1 MPRIP
6 FTEWLP
12 DIGALS
18 SKGVVVAT
26 NVLPAPDGFDPSPQF
41 EKASDPVRERPLGA
55 RAVLDKSLVTYQ
67 YCGTDTG
74 LFVNE
79 GGIWVERT
87 RYNTPGDDQSG
98 FNSYESTTSGF
109 WDFMQW
115 GDQIIATNGFD
126 VPQIATIGSQTGFA
140 DLNTGAWDFKA
151 RYVAIIRSYV
161 VMAHLD
167 DISDP
172 EGDPQRPSRVK
183 WSGFNNETQ
192 WTPDTSTLSDYEDLK
207 QKKIVRIFGG
217 EYGVIFQ
224 DRSIWKMTFIGA
236 PVVFQFDE
244 VQPDIGLIAPGAA
257 VQVGDMIYFWSQ
269 KGFFALKSGSQMI
282 PIGANK
288 IDLFAATD
296 LDQNYSFK
304 ISAAADPKS
313 QKVHFLYPGPGNV
326 GGEPNKRLVFDV
338 ATGNWSVVD
347 ESLSLIWHTAGV
359 SIDLEVAASPGDP
372 LDLDAAGAGDVS
384 FDDPRWIGTAYS
396 LAAFNSIWESGFF
409 NGENLRGEIITAEY
423 SFNPNGRAS
432 LQGVRPL
439 VEGGTVT
446 AQVGSRNS
454 LGAAVDYSAVAPT
467 SRDLTIY
474 FRKNARYHRIRFY
487 LEGDW
492 DHAMGFEIEDRD
504 LRMVEGR
511 G

>member
-18 SKGVVVAT
+18 SKGVVVAS
-26 NVLPAPDGFDPSPQF
+26 NVLPAPDGFDPSPRH
-41 EKASDPVRERPLGA
+41 EPASGALPERPLGA
-55 RAVLDKSLVTYQ
+55 KAVLDKTLVTYQ
-67 YCGTDTG
+67 YVGTDTG
-74 LFVNE
+74 LFVNN
-79 GGIWVERT
+79 GGTWVEKT

-98 FNSYESTTSGF
+98 RNQYAATSQGF
-109 WDFMQW
+109 WDFVSW
-115 GDQIIATNGFD
+115 GDQVIATNGFN
-126 VPQIATIGSQTGFA
+126 VPQISTIGSQIGFA
-140 DLNTGAWDFKA
+140 DLSMGAWPFKA
-151 RYVAIIRSYV
+151 RYVTVIRNYV

-167 DISDP
+167 DTSDP
-172 EGDPQRPSRVK
+172 EGDAQRPSRVK

-192 WTPDTSTLSDYEDLK
+192 WTPDPSTLSDYEDLK
-207 QKKIVRIFGG
+207 QGKIVRIFGG
-217 EYGVIFQ
+217 EFGVIFQ

-257 VQVGDMIYFWSQ
+257 VQVGDTIYFWSQ
-269 KGFFALKSGSQMI
+269 KGFFSLKAGSQLT

-288 IDLFAATD
+288 IDLFAAVD

-304 ISAAADPKS
+304 ISAAADPQS
-313 QKVHFLYPGPGNV
+313 QKIHFLYPGPGNV

-338 ATGNWSVVD
+338 GTGKWSTVD
-347 ESLSLIWHTAGV
+347 EELSLLWTTAGISV
-359 SIDLEVAASPGDP
+359 DLEVPASPGDP
-372 LDLDAAGAGDVS
+372 LDLDAPNPIS
-384 FDDPRWIGTAYS
+384 FDDPRWIGGAYS
-396 LAAFNSIWESGFF
+396 LAAFNKLWAHGYFA
-409 NGENLRGEIITAEY
+409 GDNLTGEIITAEY

-439 VEGGTVT
+439 VEGGTIT
-446 AQVGSRNS
+446 AQIGTRNTLGGTVQFGSV
-454 LGAAVDYSAVAPT
+454 LPA

-474 FRKNARYHRIRFY
+474 CRENARYHRIRFY
-487 LEGDW
+487 FEGDW
-492 DHAMGFEIEDRD
+492 DHAMGFEVEDSD
-504 LRMVEGR
+504 LRMVGGR